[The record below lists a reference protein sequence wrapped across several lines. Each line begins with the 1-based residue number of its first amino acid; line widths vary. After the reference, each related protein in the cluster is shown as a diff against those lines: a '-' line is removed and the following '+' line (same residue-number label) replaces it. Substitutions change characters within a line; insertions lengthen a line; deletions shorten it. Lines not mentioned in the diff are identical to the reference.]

1 MSTVAPPSFPFP
13 VIDPLDPPEGC
24 EDLQAS
30 TPVSRV
36 SLPGGHPAW
45 LVTRLADVRAVLAD
59 GRFSREAITAP
70 DAPRVLPIA
79 AGSKSIF
86 VMDAP
91 EHTRLRRLVAQAFSV
106 RRMDALRPRVK
117 ELTGRLIDTMVAGGA
132 PGDLMVH
139 LAQPLPITVIC
150 ELLGVPYTDV
160 DRFRAWTDLML
171 SFGTRSQAEVIAA
184 RDALAAYLGELIAA
198 KRGRAGDDL
207 LTVLVAARDE
217 GDRLSEEELIAFG
230 YTLLGAG
237 YHATTAGI
245 AHAVLVL
252 LREPGRW
259 QQLHEEPSLVP
270 AAVEELLRMS
280 QAGGGVGALR
290 IAVEDVEL
298 GGVLIRAGEAVLPWI
313 NAANRD
319 PEVFVR
325 PAEYDPRR
333 ERNPHL
339 TFGHGIHH
347 CLGAQLGRIELGVA
361 IGALTARLP
370 GLRLSG
376 PGR

>member
-184 RDALAAYLGELIAA
+184 RAARLVADGTRPSQIAVLYRTNVQGEAFEEALAAAGVGYQVRGGE
-198 KRGRAGDDL
+198 RFF
-207 LTVLVAARDE
+207 ARRDVR
-217 GDRLSEEELIAFG
+217 D
-230 YTLLGAG
+230 
-237 YHATTAGI
+237 
-245 AHAVLVL
+245 AVVL
-252 LREPGRW
+252 LRGAVRSADPGTPMPEHARDVLSSVGW
-259 QQLHEEPSLVP
+259 APQPP
-270 AAVEELLRMS
+270 APR
-280 QAGGGVGALR
+280 GA
-290 IAVEDVEL
+290 
-298 GGVLIRAGEAVLPWI
+298 
-313 NAANRD
+313 
-319 PEVFVR
+319 
-325 PAEYDPRR
+325 
-333 ERNPHL
+333 
-339 TFGHGIHH
+339 
-347 CLGAQLGRIELGVA
+347 
-361 IGALTARLP
+361 ARLRP
-370 GLRLSG
+370 NS
-376 PGR
+376 